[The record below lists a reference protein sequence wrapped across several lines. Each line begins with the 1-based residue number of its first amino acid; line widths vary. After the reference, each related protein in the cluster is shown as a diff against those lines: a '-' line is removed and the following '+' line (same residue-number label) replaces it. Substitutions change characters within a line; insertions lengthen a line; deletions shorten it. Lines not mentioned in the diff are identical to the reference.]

1 MSTTL
6 PNPSASRNGSTPL
19 ENPELKAWKAQMAA
33 SPQQSQG
40 IFSAAFVQETLAM
53 TRRLFI
59 QLQRR
64 PSTLVAGVVQPL
76 IWLVLFGALFQNVPA
91 GLFGES
97 RNYGQFLGAGIIVFT
112 AFGGHSMLGCP
123 SCSTANL
130 AF

>member
-1 MSTTL
+1 MSTTI
-6 PNPSASRNGSTPL
+6 PTQSPTRKAAPSL
-19 ENPELKAWKAQMAA
+19 ENSELSAWKADLI
-33 SPQQSQG
+33 QSQG
-40 IFSAAFVQETLAM
+40 LVSGAFLQETLAM

-64 PSTLVAGVVQPL
+64 PTTLVAGVIQPL

-112 AFGGHSMLGCP
+112 AFGG
-123 SCSTANL
+123 
-130 AF
+130 